1 MEGKLFFAVFVVLI
15 SMKNVNAGPPDWV
28 PAELL
33 EMVAGD
39 KSRCMEEHGT
49 TQALI
54 DQVNDGN
61 LVNDRALSCYM
72 FCLLDAFSLVNSIFD
87 LIVDEE
93 GNLEAEMLLGFLP
106 ENLVAKGTDILNACA
121 KQDGADGCDRV
132 FNVAKCVQAK
142 VPELWF
148 MV

>member
-1 MEGKLFFAVFVVLI
+1 MEGKLFFAVFVVLL

-33 EMVAGD
+33 DMVVGD
-39 KSRCMEEHGT
+39 KTRCMEEHGT

-61 LVNDRALSCYM
+61 LVNDRSLSCYM
-72 FCLLDAFSLVNSIFD
+72 FCLLDAFSL
-87 LIVDEE
+87 VDEE

-106 ENLVAKGTDILNACA
+106 ENLVAQGTDILNACA
-121 KQDGADGCDRV
+121 KQDGADGCERV
-132 FNVAKCVQAK
+132 FKVAQCVQQK

>member
-1 MEGKLFFAVFVVLI
+1 MI
-15 SMKNVNAGPPDWV
+15 
-28 PAELL
+28 

-39 KSRCMEEHGT
+39 KARCMEEHGT

-61 LVNDRALSCYM
+61 LVNDRSLSCYM
-72 FCLLDAFSLVNSIFD
+72 YCMLESFSL
-87 LIVDEE
+87 VDEE
-93 GNLEAEMLLGFLP
+93 GNLESEMLLGFIP
-106 ENLVAKGTDILNACA
+106 DNLKDMGTDVLNACA
-121 KQDGADGCDRV
+121 KQDGADGCERV
-132 FNVAKCVQAK
+132 FNVAKCVQQK